1 VQARRSTPRWPLLIP
16 AAALAVSLAAALAGC
31 GYTNPY
37 PAGSY
42 ERALAFTDRGKHREA
57 VDAYTAF
64 LRRSPTDSLAARAQ
78 LEKARA
84 YFATKEYPLA
94 AVELQILR
102 QEYPNS
108 ELVEEALFEEARSH
122 LLQVGGVER
131 DVTPAREARVLFR
144 SYLQAYPDSPR
155 AEAARAHL
163 VEISDVL
170 ALKQLGVVEV
180 YRQLHK
186 PDAMA
191 VTLDRLLAEEP
202 ETRHRDRIL
211 MDRARLALQRGEEPR
226 AREVLETLLR
236 ERPDSELAGEA
247 RRLLDG
253 LPPAATGS

>member
-1 VQARRSTPRWPLLIP
+1 VHERRTRPRWPLLIT
-16 AAALAVSLAAALAGC
+16 AAALAAALAGC
-31 GYTNPY
+31 GYSNPH

-42 ERALAFTDRGKHREA
+42 ERALAYADRGKHREA
-57 VDAYTAF
+57 IDAYTAF

-84 YFATKEYPLA
+84 YVATGEYPLA

-108 ELVEEALFEEARSH
+108 ELVEAALFEEARAH

-144 SYLQAYPDSPR
+144 SFLQSYPASPR
-155 AEAARAHL
+155 ADAARAHL

-191 VTLDRLLAEEP
+191 VTLDRLIAEEP
-202 ETRHRDRIL
+202 ETHHRDRIL
-211 MDRARLALQRGEEPR
+211 LDRARLALKRDEGPR
-226 AREVLETLLR
+226 ARELLELLLR
-236 ERPDSELAGEA
+236 ERPDSRLAGEA

-253 LPPAATGS
+253 MPPATP

>member
-1 VQARRSTPRWPLLIP
+1 VQATRPTPRWSLLFL
-16 AAALAVSLAAALAGC
+16 AAGLAAALAGC
-31 GYTNPY
+31 GYSNPH

-42 ERALAFTDRGKHREA
+42 ERALAYADRGKHREA

-78 LEKARA
+78 LEKARS
-84 YFATKEYPLA
+84 YVATEEYPLA

-122 LLQVGGVER
+122 LLQVGGVQR
-131 DVTPAREARVLFR
+131 DITPARDARVLFR
-144 SYLQAYPDSPR
+144 SFLQIYPASTR
-155 AEAARAHL
+155 ADAARAHL
-163 VEISDVL
+163 VEISDML

-180 YRQLHK
+180 YGQLHK

-191 VTLDRLLAEEP
+191 VTLDRLIAEEP
-202 ETRHRDRIL
+202 ETQHRGRIL
-211 MDRARLALQRGEEPR
+211 MDRARLALRRDEAPR
-226 AREVLETLLR
+226 AREVLEMLLR
-236 ERPDSELAGEA
+236 ERPDSRLAPEA

-253 LPPAATGS
+253 LPAAAP

>member
-1 VQARRSTPRWPLLIP
+1 MQASRSTTRWPFLIT
-16 AAALAVSLAAALAGC
+16 AACVAAALAGC
-31 GYTNPY
+31 GYTNPH

-42 ERALAFTDRGKHREA
+42 ERALAYADRGKHREA

-78 LEKARA
+78 LEKARS
-84 YFATKEYPLA
+84 YLVTEEYPLA

-108 ELVEEALFEEARSH
+108 DLVEEALFEEARSH
-122 LLQVGGVER
+122 LLQVGSVQR

-144 SYLQAYPDSPR
+144 SFLQTYPTSPR
-155 AEAARAHL
+155 ADAARSHL

-170 ALKQLGVVEV
+170 ALKQLGVIEV

-191 VTLDRLLAEEP
+191 VTLDRLIAEEP
-202 ETRHRDRIL
+202 ETQYRDRIL
-211 MDRARLALQRGEEPR
+211 MDRARLALRQNEAPR

-236 ERPDSELAGEA
+236 EQPDGKFAAES

-253 LPPAATGS
+253 LPAVAP

>member
-1 VQARRSTPRWPLLIP
+1 MQARRSTPRWPLLIT
-16 AAALAVSLAAALAGC
+16 AAGLAAALAGC
-31 GYTNPY
+31 GYSNPH

-42 ERALAFTDRGKHREA
+42 ERALAYAGHGKHREA

-78 LEKARA
+78 LEKARS
-84 YFATKEYPLA
+84 YIATEEYPLA

-122 LLQVGGVER
+122 LLQVGGVQR

-144 SYLQAYPDSPR
+144 GFLQTYPASTR
-155 AEAARAHL
+155 ADAARAHL

-180 YRQLHK
+180 YSQLHK

-191 VTLDRLLAEEP
+191 VTLDRLIAEEP
-202 ETRHRDRIL
+202 ETKHRDRIL
-211 MDRARLALQRGEEPR
+211 MDRARLALRQSDAPR
-226 AREVLETLLR
+226 AREVLEMLLR
-236 ERPDSELAGEA
+236 ERPDSKLAPEA
-247 RRLLDG
+247 RSLLDG
-253 LPPAATGS
+253 LPAAAP